1 MFKFI
6 FNRFVDRKEKNGD
19 WFMPAWISATVA
31 QADEY
36 GYPAY
41 REVVVEY
48 YKYRLKGYN
57 HRVAIQE
64 ICGKY

>member
-6 FNRFVDRKEKNGD
+6 FRKFVDREEKNGD
-19 WFMPAWISATVA
+19 WYMPAWVSASIA
-31 QADEY
+31 QADDY

-41 REVVVEY
+41 RDVVIQY

-64 ICGKY
+64 ICEEF

>member
-6 FNRFVDRKEKNGD
+6 FNKFICRKEKNGD
-19 WFMPAWISATVA
+19 WYMPAWVSACIA
-31 QADEY
+31 QADDY

-41 REVVVEY
+41 RDVVIQY

-64 ICGKY
+64 ICEEF